1 MRVGPMPSLPTASAP
16 TASAPIAFAPTAT
29 APIAAT
35 TTDNAP
41 IATRHF
47 MLHAFDRASRASGRL
62 ARGWRTAPP
71 ITKR

>member
-1 MRVGPMPSLPTASAP
+1 
-16 TASAPIAFAPTAT
+16 
-29 APIAAT
+29 
-35 TTDNAP
+35 
-41 IATRHF
+41 